1 MFNPMSS
8 PWLQPH
14 KFCHI
19 QNIDCKVLCNGLI
32 CLVAVFTVTFQKQLS
47 TFTSPSV
54 AVRQK
59 EGKTIDIKDLKDLT
73 VKFHSNTGIQV
84 ATTRMCFS
92 Y

>member
-1 MFNPMSS
+1 MSS

-19 QNIDCKVLCNGLI
+19 QNIDCKLLCFGLI
-32 CLVAVFTVTFQKQLS
+32 CLVAFFTVTFQKQLS
-47 TFTSPSV
+47 TFTSPDV
-54 AVRQK
+54 AVIQK
-59 EGKTIDIKDLKDLT
+59 EKKGKTIDIKDLKDLT

-84 ATTRMCFS
+84 ATTRMCFG